1 MKGKLHPYSPYHF
14 KIDVIWLGREDSNL
28 RMQEPKSCVLP
39 LDDAPEAKMLI
50 IDQDT
55 LPLAN
60 SRVVLCVRYAVS
72 IILRY
77 HICKIQLPRIIG
89 TSKGVFCR

>member
-1 MKGKLHPYSPYHF
+1 
-14 KIDVIWLGREDSNL
+14 
-28 RMQEPKSCVLP
+28 MQEPKSCVLP

-55 LPLAN
+55 HPPADN
-60 SRVVLCVRYAVS
+60 RVVSGVGYAVS

-77 HICKIQLPRIIG
+77 HICKIQLPRIG
-89 TSKGVFCR
+89 TSKGVICHNGLI